1 LKSGREMEERKSS
14 YCYYSEKDDS
24 KYDTNSNLYDI
35 PFSQE
40 SQIKEEGPT
49 YADYYNQI
57 LCK

>member
-1 LKSGREMEERKSS
+1 MEERKSS